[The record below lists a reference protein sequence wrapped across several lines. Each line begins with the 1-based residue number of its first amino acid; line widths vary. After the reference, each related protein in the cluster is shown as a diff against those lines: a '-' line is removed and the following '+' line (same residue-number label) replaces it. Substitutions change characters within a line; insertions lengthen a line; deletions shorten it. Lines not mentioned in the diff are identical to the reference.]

1 MGTDQSGLTPSQGV
15 RLEQLAARLV
25 LGDGFY
31 PEDAV
36 RTAAELVAEGI
47 DVDGLVATQPPDL
60 KVIDGQH
67 VEIVFRSALAEDVT
81 SADRHLAA
89 QRPPPSKS

>member
-1 MGTDQSGLTPSQGV
+1 
-15 RLEQLAARLV
+15 
-25 LGDGFY
+25 
-31 PEDAV
+31 
-36 RTAAELVAEGI
+36 
-47 DVDGLVATQPPDL
+47 L